1 MLQNILSVI
10 ARHVHMWFIMQDAI
24 MHYSIHDKIMQI
36 KNMKTIEHDVAYE
49 LSLQIMYDTKN
60 QKQ

>member
-1 MLQNILSVI
+1 
-10 ARHVHMWFIMQDAI
+10 MWFIMQDAI

-36 KNMKTIEHDVAYE
+36 KNMKTIERDVAYE